1 MAMPLPTRPQQ
12 IGLLIVLGAVVLWVY
27 FRI

>member
-12 IGLLIVLGAVVLWVY
+12 FGLLIVLGVVVLLVY

>member
-1 MAMPLPTRPQQ
+1 MAMPLPTRAQQ
-12 IGLLIVLGAVVLWVY
+12 IGLLIVLGAVVILAY